1 MRKPSIIYIY
11 VTCFLKR
18 YFKIGQLSNV
28 NERIYF
34 SKIMF
39 IIICMIN
46 VKFIK
51 NEIAYV
57 SFDSGKRS
65 NLLSLNVIRQL
76 TDIAV
81 ELSHNKKLMAVILS
95 GGNQN
100 FSFGFDLKDKEF
112 LKLEKLGF
120 EENRDY
126 FQLGKI
132 MCDTWE
138 KLKCLTICEI
148 RGWCVG
154 GGVALATSCDLRL
167 AEAAAKFYVP
177 EVERGLNMSWGS
189 VPRINAL
196 LGPAKTK
203 RLLLIAEKISSH
215 TAKDWGLIDGYY
227 SPNNLELEV
236 IKLAEK
242 AAEMPRLP
250 FMLTKESV
258 NNHSNAMAKATSYN
272 DHDIFSLA
280 YASLKEKLFK

>member
-1 MRKPSIIYIY
+1 
-11 VTCFLKR
+11 
-18 YFKIGQLSNV
+18 
-28 NERIYF
+28 
-34 SKIMF
+34 
-39 IIICMIN
+39 MIN
-46 VKFIK
+46 VEFIK

-57 SFDSGKRS
+57 SFDTGKRS
-65 NLLSLNVIRQL
+65 NLLSLDIIRQL
-76 TDIAV
+76 TDIAD
-81 ELSHNKKLMAVILS
+81 ELNHNKKLMAIILS
-95 GGNQN
+95 GGHQN

-112 LKLEKLGF
+112 LKLEKLDF

-148 RGWCVG
+148 KGWCVG

-167 AEAAAKFYVP
+167 AETAAKFYVP

-189 VPRINAL
+189 VPRMNAL

-203 RLLLIAEKISSH
+203 KLLLLGEKINSQI
-215 TAKDWGLIDGYY
+215 AKDWGLIDDYY
-227 SPNNLELEV
+227 SPNKLKLKS

-250 FMLTKESV
+250 FMLTKESI
-258 NNHSNAMAKATSYN
+258 NNHANAMARATSYN
-272 DHDIFSLA
+272 LSLIHI
-280 YASLKEKLFK
+280 

>member
-1 MRKPSIIYIY
+1 M
-11 VTCFLKR
+11 
-18 YFKIGQLSNV
+18 
-28 NERIYF
+28 NEVIYF
-34 SKIMF
+34 CKIMF
-39 IIICMIN
+39 IIISMIN
-46 VKFIK
+46 VEFIK
-51 NEIAYV
+51 NEIACV
-57 SFDSGKRS
+57 SFDTGKRS
-65 NLLSLNVIRQL
+65 NLLSLDIIRQL
-76 TDIAV
+76 TDIAD
-81 ELSHNKKLMAVILS
+81 ELNHNKKLMAVILS
-95 GGNQN
+95 GGHQN

-112 LKLEKLGF
+112 LKLEKLDF

-148 RGWCVG
+148 KGWCVG

-167 AEAAAKFYVP
+167 AETAAKFYVP

-203 RLLLIAEKISSH
+203 RLLLLAEKISAQN
-215 TAKDWGLIDGYY
+215 AKAWGLVDGYY
-227 SPNNLELEV
+227 SPDKLKLET

-258 NNHSNAMAKATSYN
+258 NNHSNAMARATSYN

-280 YASLKEKLFK
+280 YASLKDKFFK